1 MELTINSR
9 KLNREITFSR
19 PGSYYIY
26 ANLNGQPG
34 TLGEQIR
41 DGNGYTHSYE
51 GEDKEGFE
59 KVCRR
64 WYRAHVRDKLL
75 NG

>member
-1 MELTINSR
+1 MEFTINSR

-19 PGSYYIY
+19 PGSSYIY

-34 TLGEQIR
+34 TLGVQIR
-41 DGNGYTHSYE
+41 DSNRYTHSYE
-51 GEDKEGFE
+51 GEDHEGFE
-59 KVCRR
+59 KICRR
-64 WYRAHVRDKLL
+64 WYRAHVREELF

>member
-9 KLNREITFSR
+9 KLNRSITLSR
-19 PGSYYIY
+19 PDRYYIY
-26 ANLNGQPG
+26 ADLNGQPG

-41 DGNGYTHSYE
+41 NNTGYIHSYE
-51 GEDKEGFE
+51 GEDRDGFE

-64 WYRAHVRDKLL
+64 WYRAHVREMDRF
-75 NG
+75 